1 MNIRKKQFICLLVVA
16 FLVIF
21 AKCAYAA
28 DGKGVTI
35 SCNPTNIT
43 VTEDNR
49 TVEFIINV
57 DFPDEI
63 VAGFSGE
70 LVYNADDVKIV
81 SVRAANREDI
91 EYWTAGSN
99 GNRISAL
106 AGMGEKCP
114 EALKIKA
121 TVLNES
127 GVASISIQNIQY
139 AYLDP
144 ETYDTEDIDY
154 PSLTVNIT
162 QEVPLEVPTETYND
176 PENQP
181 TPTPTSAEPSQ
192 TPSET
197 ATDDNGNTG
206 DNGNAGNSGNS
217 GNVNVVDNSSK
228 STTKTSTDN
237 TKANT
242 KIPQTGA
249 NIAIYAIIGSALFGS
264 VVLYKKYSNK

>member
-28 DGKGVTI
+28 DAKGVTI
-35 SCNPTNIT
+35 SCNPSELKTTDTNK
-43 VTEDNR
+43 
-49 TVEFIINV
+49 TVEFVVEIN
-57 DFPDEI
+57 FPDEI

-70 LVYNADDVKIV
+70 LVYNPDDIKIV
-81 SVRAANREDI
+81 SVKAANRPEEDI
-91 EYWTAGSN
+91 DYWTAGSN

-127 GVASISIQNIQY
+127 GAATISIQNIQY
-139 AYLDP
+139 AFLDP

-154 PSLTVNIT
+154 PALTVNIAKEISLDVPTGTGYQEGNENPTPSTIEEPTQEPT
-162 QEVPLEVPTETYND
+162 QEVTKI
-176 PENQP
+176 
-181 TPTPTSAEPSQ
+181 A
-192 TPSET
+192 
-197 ATDDNGNTG
+197 DNGST
-206 DNGNAGNSGNS
+206 
-217 GNVNVVDNSSK
+217 GNVNVVDNSATPTPSK
-228 STTKTSTDN
+228 TNDN

-242 KIPQTGA
+242 KMPQTGA
-249 NIAIYAIIGSALFGS
+249 NLVIYAVIGSALFGT
-264 VVLYKKYSNK
+264 VLLYKKYSNK